1 MSIIIYVLVK
11 LMYLEGLIYKLQ
23 LLSLYYYIIFLIYSF
38 MFKEIIIINKYSFV
52 KKKTKKIYSF
62 YILRILLHLLD

>member
-11 LMYLEGLIYKLQ
+11 LMYLEGLIYKLH

-52 KKKTKKIYSF
+52 KKKKIYSF

>member
-11 LMYLEGLIYKLQ
+11 LMYLEGLIYKLH

>member
-11 LMYLEGLIYKLQ
+11 LMYLEGLIYKLH

-52 KKKTKKIYSF
+52 KKKI
-62 YILRILLHLLD
+62 